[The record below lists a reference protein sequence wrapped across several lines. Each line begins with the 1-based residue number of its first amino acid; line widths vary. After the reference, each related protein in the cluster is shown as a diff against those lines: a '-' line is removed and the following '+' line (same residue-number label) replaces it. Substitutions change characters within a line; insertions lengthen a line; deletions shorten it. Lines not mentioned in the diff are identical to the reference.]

1 MSRLDTAIPV
11 IAIDGP
17 SGTGKGT
24 ISRIVAAKLGF
35 HFLDSGVLYR
45 LVGLAAR
52 VHGVSLGDEQ
62 RLVELATGLRI
73 HFQVNDVM
81 DDARVWLDGV
91 DVSEA
96 IRTSS
101 ASADASIVAAIPR
114 VRHALLDRQ
123 RAFRQSPGI
132 VADGRDIGTVVF
144 PDADLKIFLTATAEE
159 RARRRHKQLLSKGTD
174 VSFERLLADLNERD
188 VRDSARAVAPLTAAA
203 DAVTIDT
210 TKLTINEVTNQVL
223 ALWRAAHGDQ
233 NGQSG

>member
-1 MSRLDTAIPV
+1 MNSVHAAVPV

-52 VHGVSLGDEQ
+52 IRGVSLDKEYI
-62 RLVELATGLRI
+62 LAQLASDLKI
-73 HFQVNDVM
+73 HFQVQNVM
-81 DDARVWLDGV
+81 EDARVMLDGV

-96 IRTSS
+96 IRTGS
-101 ASADASIVAAIPR
+101 ASADASIVAALPG
-114 VRHALLDRQ
+114 VRQALLERQ
-123 RAFRQSPGI
+123 RAFRHVPGL

-159 RARRRHKQLLSKGTD
+159 RARRRHKQLIAKGAN
-174 VSFERLLADLNERD
+174 VNFERLLADIGERD
-188 VRDSARAVAPLTAAA
+188 ARDSARAVAPLTAAA
-203 DAVTIDT
+203 DAVTLDT
-210 TKLTINEVTNQVL
+210 TELTISEVTSRVL
-223 ALWRAAHGDQ
+223 QLWGAIQEKKGKPT
-233 NGQSG
+233 G